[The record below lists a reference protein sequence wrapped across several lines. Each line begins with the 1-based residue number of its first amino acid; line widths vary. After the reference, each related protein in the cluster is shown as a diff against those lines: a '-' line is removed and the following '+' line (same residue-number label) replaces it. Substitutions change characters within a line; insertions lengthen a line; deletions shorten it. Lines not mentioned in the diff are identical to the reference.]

1 VVRVR
6 SLPDTITNDCGKYF
20 DSTAVVSASRMV
32 CEARVSISYSKSS
45 DEYYIVSG
53 IVRDGRPFQARLSY
67 KRRLEGSEEGPIS
80 TRCDCLLW
88 SDHTHC
94 PHSAALYMGF
104 HLHRSVDGKE
114 LDSSLFPE
122 REHPTPPVM
131 SLGGMGANVFEYGT
145 IVPSPYKLE
154 GAGPNSTYSSL
165 QYVLY
170 SGKVVNFPIPRPF
183 DGRLIITSRSPLISN
198 DDSDESASV
207 EGVYYP
213 ELRFK
218 WQSTSGDLFA
228 EISIF
233 EHIYLFNWKAGEVL
247 SLSPA
252 FKELIRQMRFQEGGL
267 TINDLIDLRAYL
279 GLEDSLGIEIEG
291 RALED
296 IPVITS
302 TISIEIDPGE
312 KPRQLNFTI
321 HFLGEQGH
329 NAPVPSLISAFS
341 FNGGLLGHFRRKQD
355 AYLFAA
361 AFVESLGDDCDSN
374 SYKKPLLACSRREEW
389 MRIISHAI
397 NNEDSIDY
405 DPRSATLSQ
414 VSNFSLRQLVKAIYS
429 SFGEN
434 FFRYSEYCYKERA
447 MRFTVSSNLLFRGI
461 ASFQQQVAP
470 FGITIYYQKKNIAF
484 WHSRISF
491 ERRQNYGDWFDL
503 KLNISD
509 YDIEVIKQASTEDG
523 MALTRD
529 GLVLLT
535 PEHRE
540 LLKFM
545 RKYVQYERLKGQ
557 KHNQLESDED
567 DGQGFVIP
575 FNRSRIFELF
585 ELNKLGVEGAM
596 TDEELQICNTL
607 SSLEEI
613 PHYPM
618 TDYYK
623 ETLRDYQKVG
633 YHWLRFLYENR
644 LGACLADDM
653 GLGKTIQTIAL
664 LESIMDDLER
674 VLIICPVSIIL
685 NWELEFQKFSTIRPH
700 IYHGDGRKIPD
711 DVKVI
716 ISSYGMLRKE
726 VEQTWRHIKFDILIL
741 DEVQQLKNVRSL
753 GAYAAR
759 LIEARFRIT
768 LTGTPVEND
777 LAEFYNILDLS
788 MPGIWG
794 DLQFIK
800 TTSTKKNRLLAR
812 RVASPFILRR
822 TKSQVLTELPPK
834 EQNDVYL
841 TLTDGEMEYY
851 RNNMLKVKARISVAT
866 SRYKYGEILKGLLE
880 LRQSCLWQQGEVVDG
895 TTKGGVAPSIIS
907 TKINFLLEQ
916 LDQIQN
922 EGHQTIIFSQFTTY
936 LDIIQNAIRE
946 RHWTLSRI
954 DGSQSIKRRQREV
967 DVFQDGKSSIFLIS
981 LKAGGVGLNLTAAS
995 YVFIMDPWWNPA
1007 VESQA
1012 IDRAHR
1018 IGQKNK
1024 LTVYRPIIKGSVEEK
1039 VLKLQ
1044 EGKRELFYDLLP
1056 EDDDRLFTGKLSMN
1070 DFELLFD

>member
-1 VVRVR
+1 VDLMR
-6 SLPDTITNDCGKYF
+6 SIPDAIINDCGKYF
-20 DSTAVVSASRMV
+20 AQVEVVSAAKLVSS
-32 CEARVSISYSKSS
+32 ASVSISYTKSS
-45 DEYYIVSG
+45 DDYYIVSG
-53 IVRDGRPFQARLSY
+53 IIRDGRTFQARLSY
-67 KRRLEGSEEGPIS
+67 KRRLVGSPEGPIS
-80 TRCDCLLW
+80 SRCDCLLW
-88 SDHTHC
+88 TSEMHC
-94 PHSAALYMGF
+94 HHIAALFLGF
-104 HLHRSVDGKE
+104 HLYNSAEGDRIDY
-114 LDSSLFPE
+114 SLFPE
-122 REHPTPPVM
+122 RDHPTPPIM
-131 SLGGMGANVFEYGT
+131 SIGGMGVNVVEYGT
-145 IVPSPYKLE
+145 IIASPYKLE

-170 SGKVVNFPIPRPF
+170 SGRVINFPIPRPI
-183 DGRLIITSRSPLISN
+183 DGRLIILSQTPQFATDDEDSFRSGG
-198 DDSDESASV
+198 A
-207 EGVYYP
+207 YYP

-218 WQSTSGDLFA
+218 WESPDK
-228 EISIF
+228 EIFQEVTIF
-233 EHIYLFNWKAGEVL
+233 EHIYLFNWKKGEVL

-267 TINDLIDLRAYL
+267 AVNDLIDLRTYL
-279 GLEDSLGIEIEG
+279 GLEESLGIEIEG
-291 RALED
+291 RPLEE
-296 IPVITS
+296 IPVIPS
-302 TISIEIDPGE
+302 SISIEIDPGD
-312 KPRQLNFTI
+312 KPRQLNFNI
-321 HFLGEQGH
+321 HFLAEDGTF
-329 NAPVPSLISAFS
+329 APVPAFISAFS
-341 FNGGLLGHFRRKQD
+341 FNNGLLGHFRRKQD
-355 AYLFAA
+355 AYYFITS
-361 AFVESLGDDCDSN
+361 FINSLEDDNSSN
-374 SYKKPLLACSRREEW
+374 RYKKPLLASGRREEW
-389 MRIISHAI
+389 MRVISHAI
-397 NNEDSIDY
+397 NNRDTIDY
-405 DPRSATLSQ
+405 DIKT
-414 VSNFSLRQLVKAIYS
+414 SNLCQIGNFNLQLLLKAIFK

-434 FFRYSEYCYKERA
+434 FFRYSEYRAEERT
-447 MRFTVSSNLLFRGI
+447 MRFTVSSNMLFRGI
-461 ASFQQQVAP
+461 ASFQQMVSP
-470 FGITIYYQKKNIAF
+470 FGITIFYQRKNISF

-491 ERRQNYGDWFDL
+491 ERRKHYGDWFDL

-509 YDIEVIKQASTEDG
+509 YDIEVIKQASTDDG

-545 RKYVQYERLKGQ
+545 RKYVQYERLKEKRGG
-557 KHNQLESDED
+557 EDE
-567 DGQGFVIP
+567 GEAKGFIIP

-596 TDEELQICNTL
+596 TDEELEICNTL
-607 SSLEEI
+607 STMTEI
-613 PHYPM
+613 PQHPM
-618 TDYYK
+618 TEYFEK
-623 ETLRDYQKVG
+623 TLRDYQKIG
-633 YHWLRFLYENR
+633 YHWLHFLYKNR

-664 LESIMDDLER
+664 LDSLMDQLER

-685 NWELEFQKFSTIRPH
+685 NWELEFQKFSKIVPH

-726 VEQTWRHIKFDILIL
+726 VEQTWKHIKFDILIL

-759 LIEARFRIT
+759 LINAKFRIT

-841 TLTDGEMEYY
+841 TLTDGEMDYY
-851 RNNMLKVKARISVAT
+851 QNNMLRVKARISVAT

-880 LRQSCLWQQGEVVDG
+880 LRQSCLWQCGEMPDG
-895 TTKGGVAPSIIS
+895 VKGVITSKIVS
-907 TKINFLLEQ
+907 TKIDFLLEQ
-916 LDQIQN
+916 LDQIHN

-936 LDIIQNAIRE
+936 LDIIQTAVRE
-946 RHWTLSRI
+946 RHWTISRI
-954 DGSQSIKRRQREV
+954 DGSQTIKRRQREV
-967 DVFQDGKSSIFLIS
+967 DFFQEGKSSIFLIS

-1044 EGKRELFYDLLP
+1044 EGKRELFNDLLP
-1056 EDDDRLFTGKLSMN
+1056 ENDDRLFTGKLSMK
-1070 DFELLFD
+1070 DFESLFE